1 MSTILQQILDRRS
14 VMAFLPEAI
23 NDNDIKTIINAAML
37 SPSAYNEQ
45 PWFFFVANRK
55 NESQFARVLGALAP
69 ANQEWAKNAGALI
82 ICAFRKYSSKTGK
95 ENPYAMHDLGLA
107 TSFLLLQAQALG
119 YVSHAMAGFDAVAMG
134 EVLDIDDNL
143 GLASVVAIGRHGDI
157 EKLSEQNRQRE
168 LSMRSIKD
176 FAEVAKILK
185 VQRYYLRF
193 KVAF

>member
-1 MSTILQQILDRRS
+1 
-14 VMAFLPEAI
+14 
-23 NDNDIKTIINAAML
+23 
-37 SPSAYNEQ
+37 
-45 PWFFFVANRK
+45 
-55 NESQFARVLGALAP
+55 
-69 ANQEWAKNAGALI
+69 
-82 ICAFRKYSSKTGK
+82 
-95 ENPYAMHDLGLA
+95 MHDLGLA
-107 TSFLLLQAQALG
+107 TSFLLLQAQVLG

-193 KVAF
+193 KVAFW